1 VVARINDEVT
11 VKRLQRKGGLVL
23 LEAENP
29 DFAPIEV
36 DPRRDQF
43 ALEGL
48 AVGLLRNTHGF

>member
-1 VVARINDEVT
+1 MQLLE
-11 VKRLQRKGGLVL
+11 Q